1 MIIQAGKYNIFYF
14 LYDLTLSFAK
24 TTTLW
29 YLLYMKEENKTLP
42 HYLEHLQSQGQY
54 WFVRENTIKALNL
67 SEIAFQKATHRL
79 ILKGK
84 VNRVK
89 GGFYTIVPPEYQ
101 ATGSLPASW
110 FIDDLM
116 KYYKQKYYVGLL
128 TGSALHGAAHQQPM
142 AFQVITNKLTRPI
155 ILGQVRIEF
164 LYKKT
169 IEPHFYQSIKTPS
182 GTMNLST
189 PEITALDLI
198 RYMNAAGQINQV
210 ATVLSEL
217 IEKIN
222 PEKLSDL
229 LVHNKIE
236 ITAAQR
242 LGYICENLSLK
253 INLTALKKELKKRKL
268 SYRFLVVGGN
278 PNTIIRDKNWHILVN
293 EKLEP
298 DEL

>member
-1 MIIQAGKYNIFYF
+1 
-14 LYDLTLSFAK
+14 
-24 TTTLW
+24 
-29 YLLYMKEENKTLP
+29 MKKEIKTLP
-42 HYLEHLQSQGQY
+42 HYLEHLQAQGQY
-54 WFVRENTIKALNL
+54 WFIRENAIKALNI
-67 SEIAFQKATHRL
+67 SEVAFQQATHRL

-89 GGFYTIVPPEYQ
+89 GSFYTIVPPEYQ

-116 KYYKQKYYVGLL
+116 KYYGQKYYVGLL

-142 AFQVITNKLTRPI
+142 TFQVITDKLTRPI
-155 ILGQVRIEF
+155 LLGQVRIEF

-189 PEITALDLI
+189 PEITAFDLI
-198 RYMNAAGQINQV
+198 RYMNASGQINQV

-217 IEKIN
+217 VEKIN
-222 PEKLSDL
+222 PEKLSGL
-229 LVHNKIE
+229 LLNNDIE
-236 ITAAQR
+236 ITTAQR

-253 INLTALKKELKKRKL
+253 IDLIALRNELKKRKL
-268 SYRFLVVGGN
+268 SYRLLVSGSN
-278 PNTIIRDKNWHILVN
+278 PSVITRDKNWHILVN

-298 DEL
+298 DDL